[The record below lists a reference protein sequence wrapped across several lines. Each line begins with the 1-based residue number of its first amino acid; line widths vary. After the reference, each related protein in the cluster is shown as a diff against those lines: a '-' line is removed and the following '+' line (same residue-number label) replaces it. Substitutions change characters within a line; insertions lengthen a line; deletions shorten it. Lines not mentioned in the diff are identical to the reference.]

1 MVIVSDDWEK
11 HVCYRMVLAQARV
24 NIFVGSWKPILK
36 EEGINTVG
44 LKRGEK
50 GSAMSLR
57 PKGQSRPS
65 LQLCLLR
72 SPLCFYLLLVSE
84 LTLRPSPALGSPCL
98 F

>member
-1 MVIVSDDWEK
+1 MVIVSDDWGK
-11 HVCYRMVLAQARV
+11 HVCYRMVLTQARL

-36 EEGINTVG
+36 EEGINRAG
-44 LKRGEK
+44 LKSGEK
-50 GSAMSLR
+50 GSAMTLLT
-57 PKGQSRPS
+57 KGQSRPS
-65 LQLCLLR
+65 LQLCLLG